1 MSYCKINLKLIQNT
15 IALTYSIIYIDT
27 LYDVWDEYLLK
38 PFDIGYLTSVLKFPK
53 FVLHVA
59 SFLLCEN
66 ITEYKILLLV
76 LII

>member
-27 LYDVWDEYLLK
+27 LYDVLDEYLLK

-59 SFLLCEN
+59 SVLLCEN

>member
-27 LYDVWDEYLLK
+27 LYNVSDEYLLK
-38 PFDIGYLTSVLKFPK
+38 PFDIGYLTSVIKFSK
-53 FVLHVA
+53 FILHVV

>member
-1 MSYCKINLKLIQNT
+1 MSYCNINLKLIQNT

-27 LYDVWDEYLLK
+27 LYDVLDEYLLK
-38 PFDIGYLTSVLKFPK
+38 PFDIGYLTSVIKFSK

>member
-27 LYDVWDEYLLK
+27 LYDVLDEYLLK
-38 PFDIGYLTSVLKFPK
+38 PFGIGYLTSVLKFPK

>member
-1 MSYCKINLKLIQNT
+1 MSCCKINLKLIQNT

-27 LYDVWDEYLLK
+27 LYDVLDEYLLK
-38 PFDIGYLTSVLKFPK
+38 PFDIGYLTSVIKFPK

-59 SFLLCEN
+59 LFLLCEN